1 MVAALAAQHVDA
13 LIGRVTGFCTR
24 EEELLTCGAEK
35 LPFLWALAN
44 KC

>member
-1 MVAALAAQHVDA
+1 MVAALAALPVGA
-13 LIGRVTGFCTR
+13 LIGRVAGFYPR
-24 EEELLTCGAEK
+24 EEEPLTRGAEK